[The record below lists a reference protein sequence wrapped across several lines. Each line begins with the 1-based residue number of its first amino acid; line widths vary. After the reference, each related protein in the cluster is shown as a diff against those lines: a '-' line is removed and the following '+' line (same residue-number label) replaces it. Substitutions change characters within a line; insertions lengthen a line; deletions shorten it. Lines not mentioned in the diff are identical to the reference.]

1 MVQSMV
7 NKETF
12 VVKVSIQSLFACI
25 FSLTELLEA
34 LSILIPWVPS
44 SIDRPERPHRFSATQ
59 ISVTRGFCD
68 KSLISKGD
76 IQAYKT

>member
-12 VVKVSIQSLFACI
+12 VVKVSIQSPFACI
-25 FSLTELLEA
+25 FSLTESLEA

-44 SIDRPERPHRFSATQ
+44 SIDLPERSHRFS
-59 ISVTRGFCD
+59 R
-68 KSLISKGD
+68 SKCNSD
-76 IQAYKT
+76 FSDQRVL